1 MKSLDFSKMEEN
13 EGWTHNK
20 VRSEGGNT
28 NNNNNNDVI
37 QNLHTHP
44 LSQHTVVTIGIVL
57 VVLDFLVLHE
67 LIYVQ
72 IIVLSPLIEIPNNQL
87 PILTIIKFLSN
98 PLVPKRNVPTS
109 YHLRKLI
116 RILTM
121 YSQISIRRTW
131 EIVKDDDDETGIFPF
146 KQNMLSRTKL
156 VVVPKKI
163 CCTTTLVL
171 RLTSRTFN
179 PNRIRKSSWI
189 WNTTL
194 NVSIFHTNCFPWK
207 PLPRVFVVVVIVVV
221 VIIVVLLLV
230 GGVTLKRRHSHLS
243 PRCCL

>member
-1 MKSLDFSKMEEN
+1 VRNSSVGYKSHYEEDPNEYDNIRIHIVMKSLDFSTMEEN

-57 VVLDFLVLHE
+57 VVLDFLVVHE

-171 RLTSRTFN
+171 RLTSRTFQSESY
-179 PNRIRKSSWI
+179 PK
-189 WNTTL
+189 
-194 NVSIFHTNCFPWK
+194 K
-207 PLPRVFVVVVIVVV
+207 FVD
-221 VIIVVLLLV
+221 LEYYFE
-230 GGVTLKRRHSHLS
+230 
-243 PRCCL
+243 C